1 MSWLKLSLKVG
12 LSVVVLLGVFLFI
25 NSEIRERYAFWD
37 DDPDRGAV
45 AMNDERF
52 DENFSKPTYLSQGW
66 NASQSLWFYSATQG
80 SDMIPYDFFMA
91 LEQYDSP
98 RWFRDAANM
107 NRYRYLPQKRSFSN
121 PDALPVGFV
130 KDVYQGKEYMG
141 FTCAACHTSQINYQ
155 GEAIRIDG
163 GASMADMNQFM
174 VDLGRALQ
182 ATAKDEAKKTRFI
195 KQVLARNGVTRM
207 ISGGRDYSSATE
219 VEADLLTYIS
229 RINSYNTIN
238 HPGSTQYGYA
248 RLDAFGR
255 IYNRVLEHVLM
266 RKDIKFA
273 LQEVLDDEQ
282 VEEVLG
288 ELDAG
293 LVQNGEFD
301 HLLAKLDVL
310 LQAKKIRRADIV
322 KLRDLLFIKANAP
335 VSYPFLWD
343 IAQSDYVQWNGIGD
357 NGTLGPLGRNSG
369 EVVGVFGTLDWQKKP
384 GFSISSL
391 ILGDGKDRS
400 HISYRSSLDK
410 RNLRLIESQLAQL
423 QSPQWPEKILGKI
436 DQQRA
441 AKGEVLYEKHCLSC
455 HARIDRADPDR
466 RVIANF
472 TKLEAIGTD
481 PQMASNASTYTG
493 RSGIVGGL
501 TQSTPVGKL
510 YLQDEAAV
518 ASILTLATT
527 GVVST
532 PDPDLWAPTR
542 FAEWVYTLAT
552 AFFSNDVVSTIKRGD
567 YNPDTTVEPFA
578 SLKAYKGRPLNGIW
592 ATAPYLHNGSVPTLY
607 DLLLPVKALDDWD
620 EEIRPT
626 RFSVVYREFDPRKV
640 GFVNRPFSDRALMFE
655 THKKGNSN
663 AGHEYATAELSREER
678 LDVVEYLKTL

>member
-1 MSWLKLSLKVG
+1 MNWFKLSLKVAA
-12 LSVVVLLGVFLFI
+12 SVVVLLGVFLFF
-25 NSEIRERYAFWD
+25 NSQIRTLYAFWD
-37 DDPDRGAV
+37 DDPSRGAV

-52 DENFSKPTYLSQGW
+52 DENFSTPTYLDQGW
-66 NASQSLWFYSATQG
+66 SASQSLWFYNATQG
-80 SDMIPYDFFMA
+80 SDMIPYDFFMT
-91 LEQYDSP
+91 LEQVDSP

-107 NRYRYLPQKRSFSN
+107 NRYRYLPQKRTFSN
-121 PDALPVGFV
+121 PDGLPVGFV

-174 VDLGRALQ
+174 VDLGKALQ
-182 ATAKDEAKKTRFI
+182 ATAKSEAKKARFI
-195 KQVLARNGVTRM
+195 RQVLARNGVTRM
-207 ISGGRDYSSATE
+207 ISGGRDYSSAAE
-219 VEADLLTYIS
+219 VEADLTTYIS

-238 HPGSTQYGYA
+238 HPGSTKYGYA

-273 LQEVLDDEQ
+273 LQQVLEAEQ
-282 VEEVLG
+282 VTAVLG
-288 ELDAG
+288 ELNVG

-301 HLLAKLDVL
+301 DLLAKLEL
-310 LQAKKIRRADIV
+310 LLTEKKISRSKIV
-322 KLRDLLFIKANAP
+322 KLRDILFIKANAP

-369 EVVGVFGTLDWQKKP
+369 EVVGVFGTLNWQKKP

-423 QSPQWPEKILGKI
+423 QSPQWPEKILGAI
-436 DQQRA
+436 DKERQL
-441 AKGEVLYEKHCLSC
+441 KGEVLYKKNCLSC
-455 HARIDRADPDR
+455 HQIIDRSDPNR

-472 TKLEAIGTD
+472 TKLETIGTD
-481 PQMASNASTYTG
+481 PQMAMNAATYTG

-501 TQSTPVGKL
+501 TQSTPAGKL
-510 YLQDEAAV
+510 YMQAQAPV

-542 FAEWVYTLAT
+542 FAEWAYTLAT
-552 AFFSNDVVSTIKRGD
+552 AFFSNDVVSTMKQGD
-567 YNPDTTVEPFA
+567 YNPDTTVDPFA

-607 DLLLPVKALDDWD
+607 DLLLPAKALDGWD
-620 EEIRPT
+620 DEVRPE
-626 RFSVVYREFDPRKV
+626 RFSVVYREFDPNKV
-640 GFVNRPFSDRALMFE
+640 GFVNRASEDRALMFE
-655 THKKGNSN
+655 THKQGNSN
-663 AGHEYATAELSREER
+663 AGHEYGTQDLDRDDR
-678 LDVVEYLKTL
+678 LNLVEYLKTL

>member
-1 MSWLKLSLKVG
+1 M
-12 LSVVVLLGVFLFI
+12 
-25 NSEIRERYAFWD
+25 
-37 DDPDRGAV
+37 
-45 AMNDERF
+45 
-52 DENFSKPTYLSQGW
+52 
-66 NASQSLWFYSATQG
+66 
-80 SDMIPYDFFMA
+80 
-91 LEQYDSP
+91 
-98 RWFRDAANM
+98 
-107 NRYRYLPQKRSFSN
+107 
-121 PDALPVGFV
+121 
-130 KDVYQGKEYMG
+130 
-141 FTCAACHTSQINYQ
+141 
-155 GEAIRIDG
+155 
-163 GASMADMNQFM
+163 
-174 VDLGRALQ
+174 
-182 ATAKDEAKKTRFI
+182 
-195 KQVLARNGVTRM
+195 
-207 ISGGRDYSSATE
+207 
-219 VEADLLTYIS
+219 EADLLTYIS

-266 RKDIKFA
+266 RKDITFA
-273 LQEVLDDEQ
+273 LQQVLDDEQ
-282 VEEVLG
+282 VKAVLG

-400 HISYRSSLDK
+400 HIRYRSSLDK

-441 AKGEVLYEKHCLSC
+441 VRGSELYDEYCLSC

-472 TKLEAIGTD
+472 TKLETIGTD
-481 PQMASNASTYTG
+481 PQMASNAATYTG

-518 ASILTLATT
+518 VSILTLATT
-527 GVVST
+527 GVVAT

-542 FAEWVYTLAT
+542 FAEWAYTLIT
-552 AFFSNDVVSTIKRGD
+552 ALLSNNVESTIKRGD

-592 ATAPYLHNGSVPTLY
+592 ATGPYLHNGSVPTLY
-607 DLLLPVKALDDWD
+607 DLLLPAKALDDWD

-640 GFVNRPFSDRALMFE
+640 GFVNRPSADRALMFE
-655 THKKGNSN
+655 TDKKGNSN
-663 AGHEYATAELSREER
+663 AGHEYGTDELDGEER
-678 LDVVEYLKTL
+678 LDLVEYLKTL